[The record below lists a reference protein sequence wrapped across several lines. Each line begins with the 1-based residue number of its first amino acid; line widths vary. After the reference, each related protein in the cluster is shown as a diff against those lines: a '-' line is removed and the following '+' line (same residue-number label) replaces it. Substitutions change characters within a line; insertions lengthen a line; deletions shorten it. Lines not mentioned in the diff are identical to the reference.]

1 MPIRAYRW
9 SRTAGASSV
18 IGVGAVIVLALTG
31 LTGCSPP
38 AEEAF
43 VPADRVAGASGAP
56 SAGSTGSPGS
66 APGSPSPAGSS
77 PEPETVQAAPGV
89 RVTVEPP
96 AGADPATAEMVAAFR
111 DYYAGS
117 LRVVAAGEKG
127 PAAGDTAYLDLL
139 GRDAVRQDY
148 EWVSAYRDD
157 HRALRGTIRLYGFE
171 AEPLKDRGDRGV
183 RLNVCV
189 DMSRTQTVD
198 TRTGK
203 AVAKREAWMGKPFL
217 HAADMWEDGDG
228 VRRIQ
233 YLRHALYP
241 SERVE
246 RCIR

>member
-1 MPIRAYRW
+1 M
-9 SRTAGASSV
+9 

-38 AEEAF
+38 ADETF
-43 VPADRVAGASGAP
+43 VPADRPAGTP
-56 SAGSTGSPGS
+56 SAAAPDVSSSPS
-66 APGSPSPAGSS
+66 GSPSPAGSPLR
-77 PEPETVQAAPGV
+77 PESVRVAPGV

-96 AGADPATAEMVAAFR
+96 ASADPATAEMIAAFR

-117 LRVVAAGEKG
+117 LRVVAAGENG
-127 PAAGDTAYLDLL
+127 PAQGDTAYLGLL
-139 GRDAVRQDY
+139 GEDAVRQDY
-148 EWVSAYRDD
+148 AWVSGYRDR
-157 HRALRGTIRLYGFE
+157 HRALRGTTRLYGFE
-171 AEPLKDRGDRGV
+171 AEPLERGV

-189 DMSRTQTVD
+189 DMSRTRTVD
-198 TRTGK
+198 TRTGRT
-203 AVAKREAWMGKPFL
+203 VPGRDEWMRRPFL

-241 SERVE
+241 SERAE